1 LGRITNVAQFRRSRK
16 DNLSTET
23 SVFRGVK
30 LPKEIFKEYK
40 EIKEKNKKL
49 QIKGFTSTSMKKEIA
64 YKFMFKGLKKNEVA
78 VLYQIKNL
86 NGKGWYYFKLDNSDY
101 SLFPKE

>member
-1 LGRITNVAQFRRSRK
+1 
-16 DNLSTET
+16 
-23 SVFRGVK
+23 
-30 LPKEIFKEYK
+30 
-40 EIKEKNKKL
+40 
-49 QIKGFTSTSMKKEIA
+49 MKKEIA